1 MQPLIL
7 KRTWPRF
14 IGNKRGARPNFC
26 LPDHA
31 GRGIGVPTMR
41 EYAVHK
47 IAVGST
53 NPVKL
58 AAVRNV
64 TQRIWPHAAV
74 MGVAAASG
82 VRSQPLSDDEAIAGA
97 INRKRA
103 ARDAGEADLG
113 FGLEGYV
120 AESQHG
126 MFVSAWVAAVG
137 LAADGVTD
145 PVGLG
150 ASGRFRL
157 PEWLAQ
163 QVRSG
168 AELGPLMDRTFHGEN
183 TKQKQGAVGIFTNGL
198 MERTEALQVGVT
210 FALTRFINFKLYEQ

>member
-1 MQPLIL
+1 MSE
-7 KRTWPRF
+7 
-14 IGNKRGARPNFC
+14 C
-26 LPDHA
+26 
-31 GRGIGVPTMR
+31 
-41 EYAVHK
+41 AVGK

-64 TQRIWPHAAV
+64 VQRIWPQAEV
-74 MGVAAASG
+74 VGVAAASG
-82 VRSQPLSDDEAIAGA
+82 VRSQPLNDDEAIAGA
-97 INRKRA
+97 VNRARA
-103 ARDAGEADLG
+103 ARAAVGAGLG

-120 AESQHG
+120 LQTQHG
-126 MFVSAWVAAVG
+126 MFVSAWTAAIG
-137 LAADGVTD
+137 LAADGTTER
-145 PVGLG
+145 VGLG
-150 ASGRFRL
+150 ASGRFQL

-163 QVRSG
+163 EVRHG

-210 FALTRFINFKLYEQ
+210 FALTRFINFNLYEQ